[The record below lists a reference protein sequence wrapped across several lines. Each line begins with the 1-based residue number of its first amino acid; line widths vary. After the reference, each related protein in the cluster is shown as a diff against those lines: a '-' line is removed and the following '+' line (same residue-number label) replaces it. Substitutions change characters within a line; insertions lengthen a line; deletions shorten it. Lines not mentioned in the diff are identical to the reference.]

1 MSHFIG
7 LVFVNTNESNLDALL
22 EPFDEQTNDEEYL
35 EFTDCTDEIQEK
47 FDNLPEKDE
56 RLDEN
61 GKPWPY
67 LCDKEHYPTFE
78 SLAEDWFGYR
88 KNADGIYGYINNP
101 NAKWDWYAIG
111 NRWDGYLYSKNGKE
125 YSQLPFDDVDWEK
138 MFKKVEET
146 YTNFKGEE
154 ETYISSHIPF
164 CLVDTDGTWHE
175 KGEMGW
181 FGMSYGDKDQDVWDS
196 EVKTYVQQLAE
207 KPEEERNAIVVYAV
221 DFHI

>member
-7 LVFVNTNESNLDALL
+7 LVFVNTEESNLDVLL
-22 EPFDEQTNDEEYL
+22 EPYDEQTDNEQYL

-47 FDNLPEKDE
+47 FDNLPDKDE

-78 SLAEDWFGYR
+78 SLAEDWFGYH
-88 KNADGIYGYINNP
+88 KNADGIYGYTNNP
-101 NAKWDWYAIG
+101 DAKWDWYAIG
-111 NRWDGYLYSKNGKE
+111 NRWDGYLYDKNGKE
-125 YSQLPFDDVDWEK
+125 YNRLPFDDVDWEK

-146 YTNFKGEE
+146 YTNYKGEE
-154 ETYISSHIPF
+154 ETYISSHVPF

-181 FGMSYGDKDQDVWDS
+181 FGMSYGDKDQDVWDD
-196 EVKTYVQQLAE
+196 EVKTYVKHLAD
-207 KPEEERNAIVVYAV
+207 KPEEERKAIVVFAV